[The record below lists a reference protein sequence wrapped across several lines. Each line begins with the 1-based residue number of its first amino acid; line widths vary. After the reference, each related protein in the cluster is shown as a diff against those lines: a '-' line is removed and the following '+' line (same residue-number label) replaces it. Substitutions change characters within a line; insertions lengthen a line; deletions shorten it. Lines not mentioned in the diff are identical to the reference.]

1 MSNRLVPLLATLAL
15 LFVLAAVA
23 LLITQIH
30 GPDAGTAQESGATSV
45 GGPLRV
51 SNRVTRSLCY
61 TAVGGQT
68 VTSDH
73 RDRLDQAVDMLG
85 VELAGHPFPTV
96 DLTRGCPP
104 PVVADER
111 YRFLNPKTG
120 EITALGPI
128 TETPSIYGIHL
139 YFVERDLFLDWFG
152 DQPWV
157 ITGEEMWCG
166 NPRTYSCGGV
176 TIGIYVTPLA
186 TADTLHESMI
196 DAIGLRSPL
205 DDRGSTPTATPTG
218 P

>member
-1 MSNRLVPLLATLAL
+1 MSKQQVPLLATLAL

-23 LLITQIH
+23 LVITEFH
-30 GPDAGTAQESGATSV
+30 GTDAGTAQESGATSV

-96 DLTRGCPP
+96 ELTRGCPP
-104 PVVADER
+104 PAAADEAHR
-111 YRFLNPKTG
+111 SVDPKTG

-128 TETPSIYGIHL
+128 TETPSMHVIHL
-139 YFVERDLFLDWFG
+139 YFVEQDLFLDWFG
-152 DQPWV
+152 GQPWV
-157 ITGEEMWCG
+157 ITGEEIWCG
-166 NPRTYSCGGV
+166 NPRTFQCSAI
-176 TIGIYVTPLA
+176 TKGIYVTPSA